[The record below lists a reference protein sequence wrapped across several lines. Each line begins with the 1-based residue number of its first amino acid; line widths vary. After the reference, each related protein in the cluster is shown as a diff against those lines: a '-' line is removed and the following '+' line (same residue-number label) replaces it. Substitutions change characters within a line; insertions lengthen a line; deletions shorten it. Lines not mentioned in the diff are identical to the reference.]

1 MLGVFSLTGPEK
13 DPLPFP
19 SPISNAALLWLGHVD
34 T

>member
-19 SPISNAALLWLGHVD
+19 SPINNAALLWLGHVD